1 MAGRL
6 RLPSR
11 PRGPRDEM
19 RMTLI
24 EHLDELRSR
33 IIRVGIAFF
42 GVAIVAW
49 FFRERIFDW
58 LLAPAGDALQGKLNV
73 TGVTEQLFTDMKL
86 ALYVG
91 FLLTIPVLL
100 YQVWAFVAP
109 AVGDMGRAFT
119 YTIISMASALF
130 IAGVA
135 FGYFIVL
142 PVGTQFLLSWDTERF
157 DPIITAQSYLPF
169 VTRFLLAFGI
179 VFELPAATY
188 VAAKLEL
195 VDAPLLK
202 RYRKHAIILNTVLA
216 AALTPGQDP
225 YSMILMAVPM
235 VVMYEL
241 SILIARYVN
250 PTTEVTAHELARDFE
265 DEGEELE
272 EPAVDEADGPEQVLG
287 ETAEERLVGYPVE
300 PGWSDPVV
308 RRDGYPDGLWALL
321 LEEPAATPMG
331 AFDVGPFQPAWGLDH
346 RHGARHLVRKTGGA
360 QGELQ
365 PDAGPYV
372 LRLRPAGGVDRAGA
386 SNAGSPLGEASHV
399 EEGGEDPLRLDPG
412 YQKARPE
419 RPVVLTHR

>member
-11 PRGPRDEM
+11 PRGPRDEA

-24 EHLDELRSR
+24 EHLGELRSR
-33 IIRVGIAFF
+33 IIKVGVAFF
-42 GVAIVAW
+42 VAAVVAW
-49 FFRERIFDW
+49 FFRVRIFGW
-58 LLAPAGDALQGKLNV
+58 PLAPAGDAPSGKLSV
-73 TGVTEQLFTDMKL
+73 TSVTEQLFTDMKL

-100 YQVWAFVAP
+100 YQAWAFVAP
-109 AVGDMGRAFT
+109 AVGDLGRVFT

-142 PVGTQFLLSWDTERF
+142 PVGTQFLLNWDTERF

-235 VVMYEL
+235 IVMYEV

-250 PTTEVTAHELARDFE
+250 PTTEVTAHELVRDEEADEPDIGDFE
-265 DEGEELE
+265 DT
-272 EPAVDEADGPEQVLG
+272 DD
-287 ETAEERLVGYPVE
+287 
-300 PGWSDPVV
+300 
-308 RRDGYPDGLWALL
+308 
-321 LEEPAATPMG
+321 
-331 AFDVGPFQPAWGLDH
+331 
-346 RHGARHLVRKTGGA
+346 
-360 QGELQ
+360 
-365 PDAGPYV
+365 
-372 LRLRPAGGVDRAGA
+372 
-386 SNAGSPLGEASHV
+386 
-399 EEGGEDPLRLDPG
+399 
-412 YQKARPE
+412 
-419 RPVVLTHR
+419 

>member
-1 MAGRL
+1 MASRL

-24 EHLDELRSR
+24 EHLDELRAR
-33 IIRVGIAFF
+33 IIKVGIAFF

-58 LLAPAGDALQGKLNV
+58 LLAPAGGALQGKLNV

-91 FLLTIPVLL
+91 FLLTVPILL
-100 YQVWAFVAP
+100 YQLWAFVAP
-109 AVGDMGRAFT
+109 AVGDMGRVFT

-135 FGYFIVL
+135 FGYFVVL
-142 PVGTQFLLSWDTERF
+142 PIGTQFLLSWDTDRF
-157 DPIITAQSYLPF
+157 EPIITAQSYLPF

-202 RYRKHAIILNTVLA
+202 KYRKHAIILNTVLA

-235 VVMYEL
+235 IAMYEL
-241 SILIARYVN
+241 SIIIARHVN
-250 PTTEVTAHELARDFE
+250 PTTEVMAHELARDEDEEPEGAEPATDDDGRDASEFE
-265 DEGEELE
+265 DT
-272 EPAVDEADGPEQVLG
+272 DDHPENG
-287 ETAEERLVGYPVE
+287 RERDL
-300 PGWSDPVV
+300 
-308 RRDGYPDGLWALL
+308 
-321 LEEPAATPMG
+321 
-331 AFDVGPFQPAWGLDH
+331 
-346 RHGARHLVRKTGGA
+346 
-360 QGELQ
+360 
-365 PDAGPYV
+365 
-372 LRLRPAGGVDRAGA
+372 
-386 SNAGSPLGEASHV
+386 
-399 EEGGEDPLRLDPG
+399 
-412 YQKARPE
+412 
-419 RPVVLTHR
+419 

>member
-1 MAGRL
+1 
-6 RLPSR
+6 
-11 PRGPRDEM
+11 
-19 RMTLI
+19 MTLI

-33 IIRVGIAFF
+33 IIKVGIAFF

-91 FLLTIPVLL
+91 FLLTIPILL

-130 IAGVA
+130 VAGVA

-142 PVGTQFLLSWDTERF
+142 PVGTQFLLNWDTERF

-225 YSMILMAVPM
+225 YSMVLMAVPM
-235 VVMYEL
+235 IVMYEV

-250 PTTEVTAHELARDFE
+250 PSTEVTAHELVRDDEDEAEEHEPDEPDIGDFE
-265 DEGEELE
+265 DT
-272 EPAVDEADGPEQVLG
+272 DDHPENG
-287 ETAEERLVGYPVE
+287 HERDL
-300 PGWSDPVV
+300 
-308 RRDGYPDGLWALL
+308 
-321 LEEPAATPMG
+321 
-331 AFDVGPFQPAWGLDH
+331 
-346 RHGARHLVRKTGGA
+346 
-360 QGELQ
+360 
-365 PDAGPYV
+365 
-372 LRLRPAGGVDRAGA
+372 
-386 SNAGSPLGEASHV
+386 
-399 EEGGEDPLRLDPG
+399 
-412 YQKARPE
+412 
-419 RPVVLTHR
+419 

>member
-6 RLPSR
+6 RLPPRS
-11 PRGPRDEM
+11 RGPRDEM

-33 IIRVGIAFF
+33 IIKVGLAFF

-58 LLAPAGDALQGKLNV
+58 LLAPAGGALQGKLNV

-109 AVGDMGRAFT
+109 A
-119 YTIISMASALF
+119 LF

-142 PVGTQFLLSWDTERF
+142 PVGTQFLLGWDTERF

-216 AALTPGQDP
+216 AALTP
-225 YSMILMAVPM
+225 
-235 VVMYEL
+235 
-241 SILIARYVN
+241 
-250 PTTEVTAHELARDFE
+250 
-265 DEGEELE
+265 
-272 EPAVDEADGPEQVLG
+272 
-287 ETAEERLVGYPVE
+287 
-300 PGWSDPVV
+300 
-308 RRDGYPDGLWALL
+308 
-321 LEEPAATPMG
+321 
-331 AFDVGPFQPAWGLDH
+331 
-346 RHGARHLVRKTGGA
+346 
-360 QGELQ
+360 
-365 PDAGPYV
+365 
-372 LRLRPAGGVDRAGA
+372 
-386 SNAGSPLGEASHV
+386 
-399 EEGGEDPLRLDPG
+399 
-412 YQKARPE
+412 
-419 RPVVLTHR
+419 

>member
-11 PRGPRDEM
+11 PHGPRGEM

-33 IIRVGIAFF
+33 IIKIAIAFF

-100 YQVWAFVAP
+100 YQLWAFVAP

-130 IAGVA
+130 LAGVA
-135 FGYFIVL
+135 FGYFVVL
-142 PVGTQFLLSWDTERF
+142 PIGTQFLLSWDTERF

-202 RYRKHAIILNTVLA
+202 KYRKHAIILNTVLA

-225 YSMILMAVPM
+225 YSMVLMAVPM
-235 VVMYEL
+235 IVMYEI

-250 PTTEVTAHELARDFE
+250 PTTEVTAHELVRDDE
-265 DEGEELE
+265 DEGEEPETE
-272 EPAVDEADGPEQVLG
+272 EPDIGDFEDTDDHPENG
-287 ETAEERLVGYPVE
+287 HERDL
-300 PGWSDPVV
+300 
-308 RRDGYPDGLWALL
+308 
-321 LEEPAATPMG
+321 
-331 AFDVGPFQPAWGLDH
+331 
-346 RHGARHLVRKTGGA
+346 
-360 QGELQ
+360 
-365 PDAGPYV
+365 
-372 LRLRPAGGVDRAGA
+372 
-386 SNAGSPLGEASHV
+386 
-399 EEGGEDPLRLDPG
+399 
-412 YQKARPE
+412 
-419 RPVVLTHR
+419 

>member
-1 MAGRL
+1 
-6 RLPSR
+6 
-11 PRGPRDEM
+11 M

-142 PVGTQFLLSWDTERF
+142 PIGTQFLLGWDTERF

-225 YSMILMAVPM
+225 YSMVLMAVPM
-235 VVMYEL
+235 IVMYEV

-250 PTTEVTAHELARDFE
+250 PSTEVTVHELAREPDEHETEGEADESGIGDFE
-265 DEGEELE
+265 DT
-272 EPAVDEADGPEQVLG
+272 DDHPENG
-287 ETAEERLVGYPVE
+287 HERDL
-300 PGWSDPVV
+300 
-308 RRDGYPDGLWALL
+308 
-321 LEEPAATPMG
+321 
-331 AFDVGPFQPAWGLDH
+331 
-346 RHGARHLVRKTGGA
+346 
-360 QGELQ
+360 
-365 PDAGPYV
+365 
-372 LRLRPAGGVDRAGA
+372 
-386 SNAGSPLGEASHV
+386 
-399 EEGGEDPLRLDPG
+399 
-412 YQKARPE
+412 
-419 RPVVLTHR
+419 

>member
-1 MAGRL
+1 
-6 RLPSR
+6 
-11 PRGPRDEM
+11 
-19 RMTLI
+19 LI

-33 IIRVGIAFF
+33 IIKVGIAFF
-42 GVAIVAW
+42 GVSIVAW

-58 LLAPAGDALQGKLNV
+58 LLAPAGGALQGKLNV

-225 YSMILMAVPM
+225 YSMVLMAVPM
-235 VVMYEL
+235 IVMYEV

-250 PTTEVTAHELARDFE
+250 PTTEVTAHELVRDDEDESEVHEADEPEISDFE
-265 DEGEELE
+265 DT
-272 EPAVDEADGPEQVLG
+272 DDHPENG
-287 ETAEERLVGYPVE
+287 HERDL
-300 PGWSDPVV
+300 
-308 RRDGYPDGLWALL
+308 
-321 LEEPAATPMG
+321 
-331 AFDVGPFQPAWGLDH
+331 
-346 RHGARHLVRKTGGA
+346 
-360 QGELQ
+360 
-365 PDAGPYV
+365 
-372 LRLRPAGGVDRAGA
+372 
-386 SNAGSPLGEASHV
+386 
-399 EEGGEDPLRLDPG
+399 
-412 YQKARPE
+412 
-419 RPVVLTHR
+419 